1 VYGKGVATGKA
12 EGGRAL
18 DNGEVEGM
26 GQSQKR
32 RTGQMEKGT
41 VSTHHEKF
49 FKILMFSTNFKAVEG
64 HKNQQMWSWQVLE

>member
-1 VYGKGVATGKA
+1 
-12 EGGRAL
+12 
-18 DNGEVEGM
+18 
-26 GQSQKR
+26 
-32 RTGQMEKGT
+32 MEKGT